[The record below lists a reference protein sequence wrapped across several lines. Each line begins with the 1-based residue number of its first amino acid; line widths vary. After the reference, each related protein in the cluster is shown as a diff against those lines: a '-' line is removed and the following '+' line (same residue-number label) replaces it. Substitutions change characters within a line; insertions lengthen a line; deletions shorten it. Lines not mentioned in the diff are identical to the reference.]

1 MERSEKVGLGVA
13 GAGHVILFGLL
24 SVGFLS
30 TPNPEK
36 LKQQPIDV
44 SLVKDVG
51 LEATAPQ
58 AVEQPAPSIAPE
70 TGEPDDA
77 APPAPAEPAPAPAPA
92 PEPAPAPAPAPP
104 RPEPRPAP
112 PQPAPKPEPKP
123 KPAPPKPQPAPKPV
137 EKPKPAPTPR
147 PNPAAERAAA
157 QKAAAEAEAKRAIAQ
172 KAAAEAAEKRAA
184 AAAEAKAA
192 AAAKAKAAAD
202 ARAKSAADAKAKAA
216 AAAKARGTGS
226 NSESTAARPRGG
238 RLGDDFLKGLTSEP
252 STSRSQTPRAA
263 KIDASALASIVQA
276 IARQIQPCADRQVD
290 PGPGAN
296 EIVTTLNLR
305 LNENGTLAA
314 TPTVVRQ
321 TGITAENERYAQRV
335 KDLGIAAFKGCSP
348 LKLPPEYYDTPNGG
362 WNNINFKWKLR

>member
-13 GAGHVILFGLL
+13 GAGHLVLFGLL

-51 LEATAPQ
+51 LEDAAPQ
-58 AVEQPAPSIAPE
+58 AVEEPAQSIAPE

-77 APPAPAEPAPAPAPA
+77 APPAPAESA
-92 PEPAPAPAPAPP
+92 PEPA
-104 RPEPRPAP
+104 PAP
-112 PQPAPKPEPKP
+112 PQPAPKPAPPEPAPKAAPKVEPKP
-123 KPAPPKPQPAPKPV
+123 KPAPPKPKPAPKPV
-137 EKPKPAPTPR
+137 EKPKPAPKPK
-147 PNPAAERAAA
+147 PPAADQAAA
-157 QKAAAEAEAKRAIAQ
+157 AKKEAAEAKAKAAAAAKA
-172 KAAAEAAEKRAA
+172 KAAAHAKTK

-192 AAAKAKAAAD
+192 AAAKA
-202 ARAKSAADAKAKAA
+202 AADAKAKAA

-226 NSESTAARPRGG
+226 DSQSKASKPKGG

-252 STSRSQTPRAA
+252 SKSRSQTPRAA

-296 EIVTTLNLR
+296 EIVTTLNLK

-314 TPTVVRQ
+314 TPTMVRQ
-321 TGITAENERYAQRV
+321 TGVTPENQRYAQRV
-335 KDLGIAAFKGCSP
+335 RDLGIAAFKGCSP
-348 LKLPPEYYDTPNGG
+348 LKLPAEYYDTPNGG

>member
-13 GAGHVILFGLL
+13 GAGHLILFGLL

-58 AVEQPAPSIAPE
+58 AVEEPAQSIAPE

-77 APPAPAEPAPAPAPA
+77 APPVPPEQAPA
-92 PEPAPAPAPAPP
+92 PEPAPAPPQPQPKPAPP
-104 RPEPRPAP
+104 E
-112 PQPAPKPEPKP
+112 PAPKPAPKP
-123 KPAPPKPQPAPKPV
+123 KPAPPKPAPAPKPA
-137 EKPKPAPTPR
+137 EKPKPR

-157 QKAAAEAEAKRAIAQ
+157 QKAAAAR
-172 KAAAEAAEKRAA
+172 EAAEK
-184 AAAEAKAA
+184 KAA
-192 AAAKAKAAAD
+192 AAAKAKAAAEAKAKAAAD
-202 ARAKSAADAKAKAA
+202 AKAKAAADAKAKAAADAKAKAA
-216 AAAKARGTGS
+216 AAAKARGSGS
-226 NSESTAARPRGG
+226 DSDSKSARPRGG

-252 STSRSQTPRAA
+252 SKSRSQTPRAA
-263 KIDASALASIVQA
+263 KIDATALASIVQA

-314 TPTVVRQ
+314 TPTMVRQ
-321 TGITAENERYAQRV
+321 TGVTAQNERYAQRV

>member
-1 MERSEKVGLGVA
+1 MERAERIGLGVA
-13 GAGHVILFGLL
+13 GAGHLILFGLL
-24 SVGFLS
+24 SVGFLA

-58 AVEQPAPSIAPE
+58 AVEEPAQSIAPE

-77 APPAPAEPAPAPAPA
+77 APPAPAEPSPQ
-92 PEPAPAPAPAPP
+92 PAPAPP
-104 RPEPRPAP
+104 A
-112 PQPAPKPEPKP
+112 PAPKAAPPEPAPKAAPKAEPKP

-137 EKPKPAPTPR
+137 EKPKPAPKPR
-147 PNPAAERAAA
+147 PNPAEERAAA
-157 QKAAAEAEAKRAIAQ
+157 QKAAAAESAAKRAV
-172 KAAAEAAEKRAA
+172 
-184 AAAEAKAA
+184 
-192 AAAKAKAAAD
+192 AAKAKATAAAKAQAASD
-202 ARAKSAADAKAKAA
+202 ARAKAAADAKAKAA
-216 AAAKARGTGS
+216 AAAKARGSGS
-226 NSESTAARPRGG
+226 DSQSTAAKPRGG
-238 RLGDDFLKGLTSEP
+238 RLGNDFLKGLTSEP

-296 EIVTTLNLR
+296 QIVTTLNLK

-314 TPTVVRQ
+314 TPTMVRQ
-321 TGITAENERYAQRV
+321 TGLTDENERYAQRV
-335 KDLGIAAFKGCSP
+335 RDLGIAAFKGCSP
-348 LKLPPEYYDTPNGG
+348 LKLPAEYYDTPNGG

>member
-13 GAGHVILFGLL
+13 GAGHLVLFGLL

-58 AVEQPAPSIAPE
+58 AVEQPAQSIAPE

-77 APPAPAEPAPAPAPA
+77 APPAPAEPAP
-92 PEPAPAPAPAPP
+92 EPAPAPPQP
-104 RPEPRPAP
+104 RPEPKPAP
-112 PQPAPKPEPKP
+112 PEPAPKPAPPKPAPPKPAPKPEPKVEPKP

-137 EKPKPAPTPR
+137 EKPKPAPKPR
-147 PNPAAERAAA
+147 PDPAAERAAA
-157 QKAAAEAEAKRAIAQ
+157 QKAAA
-172 KAAAEAAEKRAA
+172 AAAEAAAKRTAA
-184 AAAEAKAA
+184 AAQ
-192 AAAKAKAAAD
+192 AKAAAD
-202 ARAKSAADAKAKAA
+202 ARAKAAADAKAKAA

-226 NSESTAARPRGG
+226 NSQSTATRPRGG

-321 TGITAENERYAQRV
+321 TGVTAENERYAQRV

>member
-13 GAGHVILFGLL
+13 GAGHLVLFGLL

-36 LKQQPIDV
+36 LKQQPIGV

-51 LEATAPQ
+51 LEAAAPQ
-58 AVEQPAPSIAPE
+58 AVEEPAQSIAPE

-77 APPAPAEPAPAPAPA
+77 APPAPAEPAP
-92 PEPAPAPAPAPP
+92 EPA
-104 RPEPRPAP
+104 PAP
-112 PQPAPKPEPKP
+112 PQPAPKPAPPEPAPKAAPKVEPKP
-123 KPAPPKPQPAPKPV
+123 KPAPPKPKPAPKPV
-137 EKPKPAPTPR
+137 EKPKPAPKPK
-147 PNPAAERAAA
+147 PPAADQAAA
-157 QKAAAEAEAKRAIAQ
+157 AKKEAAEAK
-172 KAAAEAAEKRAA
+172 
-184 AAAEAKAA
+184 AKAA

-202 ARAKSAADAKAKAA
+202 AKTKAAAEAKAAAAAKAAADAKAKAA

-226 NSESTAARPRGG
+226 DSQSKASKPKGG

-252 STSRSQTPRAA
+252 SKSRSQTPRAA

-296 EIVTTLNLR
+296 EIVTTLNLK

-314 TPTVVRQ
+314 TPTMVRQ
-321 TGITAENERYAQRV
+321 TGVTPENQRYAQRV
-335 KDLGIAAFKGCSP
+335 RDLGIAAFKGCSP
-348 LKLPPEYYDTPNGG
+348 LKLPAEYYDTPNGG

>member
-1 MERSEKVGLGVA
+1 MERAERIGLGVA
-13 GAGHVILFGLL
+13 GAGHLILFGLL
-24 SVGFLS
+24 SVGFLA

-51 LEATAPQ
+51 LEPAAPQ
-58 AVEQPAPSIAPE
+58 AVEEPAQSIAPE

-77 APPAPAEPAPAPAPA
+77 APPAAAESAPQ
-92 PEPAPAPAPAPP
+92 PAPAPAPAPP
-104 RPEPRPAP
+104 QPAPQPAAQPKPAP
-112 PQPAPKPEPKP
+112 PQPAPKAAPKVEPKP
-123 KPAPPKPQPAPKPV
+123 KAAPPKPKPAPKPV
-137 EKPKPAPTPR
+137 EKPKPAPKPR

-157 QKAAAEAEAKRAIAQ
+157 QKAAAAEN
-172 KAAAEAAEKRAA
+172 AAKRAA
-184 AAAEAKAA
+184 AAAKTKAAADAKAA
-192 AAAKAKAAAD
+192 ATAKAQAAAD
-202 ARAKSAADAKAKAA
+202 ARAKAAADAKAKAT
-216 AAAKARGTGS
+216 AAAKARGSGS
-226 NSESTAARPRGG
+226 DSQSKAAKPRGG

-263 KIDASALASIVQA
+263 KIDANALAGIVQA

-296 EIVTTLNLR
+296 QIVTTLNLR
-305 LNENGTLAA
+305 LNANGTLAA

-321 TGITAENERYAQRV
+321 TGLTGENERYAQRV

-348 LKLPPEYYDTPNGG
+348 LKLPAEFYDTPNGG

>member
-1 MERSEKVGLGVA
+1 MDRAEKVGLGGA
-13 GAGHVILFGLL
+13 GAGHLILFGLL

-58 AVEQPAPSIAPE
+58 AVEEPAQSVAPE

-77 APPAPAEPAPAPAPA
+77 APPAPAEPEPVAE
-92 PEPAPAPAPAPP
+92 PE
-104 RPEPRPAP
+104 PAP
-112 PQPAPKPEPKP
+112 PQPAPKPEPPKPAPKAAPKQEPKP
-123 KPAPPKPQPAPKPV
+123 KPAPPKPQPAPKPA
-137 EKPKPAPTPR
+137 EKPQPKPKPK
-147 PNPAAERAAA
+147 PNPAAEREAAKKAAA
-157 QKAAAEAEAKRAIAQ
+157 AENAAKEAAAAKAKAAAE
-172 KAAAEAAEKRAA
+172 
-184 AAAEAKAA
+184 
-192 AAAKAKAAAD
+192 AKAKAAAD
-202 ARAKSAADAKAKAA
+202 ARAKAAANAKAKAA
-216 AAAKARGTGS
+216 AAAKARGSGS
-226 NSESTAARPRGG
+226 DSQSTATKPRGG

-263 KIDASALASIVQA
+263 KIDATALASIVQA

-321 TGITAENERYAQRV
+321 TGVNAQNERYAQRV

-348 LKLPPEYYDTPNGG
+348 LKLPPEYYNTPSGG

>member
-13 GAGHVILFGLL
+13 GAGHLVLFGLL

-51 LEATAPQ
+51 LEAAAPQ
-58 AVEQPAPSIAPE
+58 AVEEPAQSIAPE

-77 APPAPAEPAPAPAPA
+77 APPAPADPA
-92 PEPAPAPAPAPP
+92 PEPA
-104 RPEPRPAP
+104 PAP
-112 PQPAPKPEPKP
+112 PQPAPKPAPPEPAPKAAPKAEPKP
-123 KPAPPKPQPAPKPV
+123 KPAPPKPKPAPKPV
-137 EKPKPAPTPR
+137 EKPKPAPKPK
-147 PNPAAERAAA
+147 PPAADQAAA
-157 QKAAAEAEAKRAIAQ
+157 AKKEAAEAK
-172 KAAAEAAEKRAA
+172 
-184 AAAEAKAA
+184 AKAA

-202 ARAKSAADAKAKAA
+202 AKAKAAAEAKAAAAAKAAADAKAKAA

-226 NSESTAARPRGG
+226 DSQSKASKPKGG

-252 STSRSQTPRAA
+252 SKSRSQTPRAA

-296 EIVTTLNLR
+296 EIVTTLNLK

-314 TPTVVRQ
+314 TPTMVRQ
-321 TGITAENERYAQRV
+321 TGVTPENQRYAQRV
-335 KDLGIAAFKGCSP
+335 RDLGIAAFKGCSP
-348 LKLPPEYYDTPNGG
+348 LKLPAEYYDTPNGG

>member
-1 MERSEKVGLGVA
+1 MERAEKVGLGVA

-58 AVEQPAPSIAPE
+58 AVEQPAQSIAPE

-77 APPAPAEPAPAPAPA
+77 APPAPAEPAP
-92 PEPAPAPAPAPP
+92 EPAPAPPQP
-104 RPEPRPAP
+104 RPEPKPAP
-112 PQPAPKPEPKP
+112 PEPAPKPAPPKPAPPKPAPKPEPKVEPKP

-137 EKPKPAPTPR
+137 EKPKPPPKPR
-147 PNPAAERAAA
+147 PDPAAERAAA
-157 QKAAAEAEAKRAIAQ
+157 QKAAA
-172 KAAAEAAEKRAA
+172 AAADAAAKRAA

-192 AAAKAKAAAD
+192 AAAKAQAAAD
-202 ARAKSAADAKAKAA
+202 ARAKAAADAKAKAA

-226 NSESTAARPRGG
+226 DSQSTATRPRGG

-321 TGITAENERYAQRV
+321 TGVTGENERYAQRV